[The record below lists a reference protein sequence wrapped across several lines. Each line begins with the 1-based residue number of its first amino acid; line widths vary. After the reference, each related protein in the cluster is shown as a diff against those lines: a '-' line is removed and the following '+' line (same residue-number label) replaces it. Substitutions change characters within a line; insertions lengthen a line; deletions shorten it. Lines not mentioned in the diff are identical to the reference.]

1 MCNAIGQA
9 LVAFLLRYRNRKEL
23 NKMFAYYGYTI
34 SPNQMET
41 VEGFLICRNV
51 PIARTGE
58 MEYLESELKQDG
70 DISKVVKVYRSP
82 DEVFSEAALSS
93 FEGKPITD
101 EHPPELL
108 TPDNCTQYARGHAQ
122 NIRKGE
128 GEWEGHVIA
137 DLHIQDEELIRAVQG
152 GKREISCGYECS
164 YTENEDGT
172 YSQHDIRGNHI
183 AVVTRGRAGKHVA
196 ILDSKKKVEAVKRP
210 ERNGKMK
217 KNSLFFKW
225 FAQAAKDASP
235 EELETMAADAAAALD
250 EEPASQ
256 GPPAAA
262 KEEPV
267 KEGTQDSSSLD
278 GKLDMLMDMIKGLA
292 GEKPGVPIEKPAED
306 PLDSL
311 VKELTG
317 EGGEPSAP
325 TTEAKVVPAEEL
337 DKSACAADKAV
348 MAAVVKQ
355 LRPVIA
361 GIKDEDIRKAV
372 TDSLVSCLTDKDA
385 VSDITKISQAA
396 QKNAAKMA
404 DQKPQMDL
412 DAYQA
417 AYDAMNPHK
426 KNGGMK

>member
-1 MCNAIGQA
+1 M
-9 LVAFLLRYRNRKEL
+9 L
-23 NKMFAYYGYTI
+23 AYYGYTI

-70 DISKVVKVYRSP
+70 DSSKVVKVCRSP

-108 TPDNCTQYARGHAQ
+108 TPDNCTQYSRGHAQ

-210 ERNGKMK
+210 ERNVTMK

-235 EELETMAADAAAALD
+235 EELETMAVDAAAAMD
-250 EEPASQ
+250 EGMTAQE
-256 GPPAAA
+256 PPAASAA
-262 KEEPV
+262 KEEPP
-267 KEGTQDSSSLD
+267 KEGAQDSASLD
-278 GKLDMLMDMIKGLA
+278 GKMDMLMDMIKEII
-292 GEKPGVPIEKPAED
+292 GEKNGAPTGKPAED

-311 VKELTG
+311 VKKLTG

-337 DKSACAADKAV
+337 DKSACAADRAV

-361 GIKDEDIRKAV
+361 GIKDEATRKSV
-372 TDSLVSCLTDKDA
+372 TDSLVSCLTDKEK
-385 VSDITKISQAA
+385 VSDIAKIAQTA
-396 QKNAAKMA
+396 QKNAAKVTDRNPQA
-404 DQKPQMDL
+404 DL
-412 DAYQA
+412 EAYQA
-417 AYDAMNPHK
+417 SYDAMNPHK
-426 KNGGMK
+426 QNGGTK

>member
-1 MCNAIGQA
+1 M
-9 LVAFLLRYRNRKEL
+9 L
-23 NKMFAYYGYTI
+23 AYYGYTI

-58 MEYLESELKQDG
+58 MEYLECELKPNG
-70 DISKVVKVYRSP
+70 SSSKMVTVCRSP

-93 FEGKPITD
+93 FEGKPVTD

-108 TPDNCTQYARGHAQ
+108 TPDNCIQYARGHAQ
-122 NIRKGE
+122 NIRKGT

-137 DLHIQDEELIRAVQG
+137 DLHIQDDELIRAVQG

-196 ILDSKKKVEAVKRP
+196 ILDSRKKVEAAKRP

-235 EELETMAADAAAALD
+235 EELETMAADAAAAMD
-250 EEPASQ
+250 EGAPQEPSGGGAAPASVQ
-256 GPPAAA
+256 PP
-262 KEEPV
+262 
-267 KEGTQDSSSLD
+267 KEGAQDSTSLD
-278 GKLDMLMDMIKGLA
+278 QKMDMLMDMIKGLA
-292 GEKPGVPIEKPAED
+292 GGKGGDPIEKPAEN

-317 EGGEPSAP
+317 EDAEPLEP
-325 TTEAKVVPAEEL
+325 TAEAKVVPAEEL
-337 DKSACAADKAV
+337 DKSACAVDKAV

-361 GIKDEDIRKAV
+361 GIKDDATRKTV
-372 TDSLVSCLTDKDA
+372 TDSLVSCLKDKDK
-385 VSDITKISQAA
+385 VSDIAKIVQTT
-396 QKNAAKMA
+396 QKNAAKLT

-412 DAYQA
+412 DACQA

-426 KNGGMK
+426 QNGGTK

>member
-1 MCNAIGQA
+1 M
-9 LVAFLLRYRNRKEL
+9 L
-23 NKMFAYYGYTI
+23 AYYGYTI

-58 MEYLESELKQDG
+58 MEYLECELKPDG
-70 DISKVVKVYRSP
+70 SSSKMVTVCRSP

-93 FEGKPITD
+93 FEGKPVTD

-108 TPDNCTQYARGHAQ
+108 TPDNCIQYARGHAQ
-122 NIRKGE
+122 NIRKGT

-137 DLHIQDEELIRAVQG
+137 DLHIQDDELIRAVQG

-196 ILDSKKKVEAVKRP
+196 ILDSRKKVEAAKRP
-210 ERNGKMK
+210 ERNRKMK

-235 EELETMAADAAAALD
+235 EELETMAADAAAAMD
-250 EEPASQ
+250 EGAAPQE
-256 GPPAAA
+256 PPAVPVH
-262 KEEPV
+262 KEEPP
-267 KEGTQDSSSLD
+267 KEGAQDSTSLD
-278 GKLDMLMDMIKGLA
+278 QKVDMLMDMIKGLA
-292 GEKPGVPIEKPAED
+292 EGKGGDPIEKPAEN

-317 EGGEPSAP
+317 EDAEPLEP
-325 TTEAKVVPAEEL
+325 TAEAKVVPAEEL
-337 DKSACAADKAV
+337 DKSACAVDKAV

-361 GIKDEDIRKAV
+361 GIKDDATRKTV
-372 TDSLVSCLTDKDA
+372 TDSLVSCLRDKDK
-385 VSDITKISQAA
+385 VSDIAKIVQTT
-396 QKNAAKMA
+396 QKNAAKLT

-412 DAYQA
+412 DACQA

-426 KNGGMK
+426 QNGGTK

>member
-1 MCNAIGQA
+1 M
-9 LVAFLLRYRNRKEL
+9 L
-23 NKMFAYYGYTI
+23 AYYGYTI

-58 MEYLESELKQDG
+58 MEYLECELKPDG
-70 DISKVVKVYRSP
+70 SSSKMVTVCRSP

-93 FEGKPITD
+93 FEGKPVTD

-108 TPDNCTQYARGHAQ
+108 TPDNCIQYARGHAQ
-122 NIRKGE
+122 NIRKGT

-137 DLHIQDEELIRAVQG
+137 DLHIQDDELIRAVQG

-172 YSQHDIRGNHI
+172 YSQHDIRGNNI

-196 ILDSKKKVEAVKRP
+196 ILDSRKKVEAVRP

-235 EELETMAADAAAALD
+235 EELETMAADAAAAMD
-250 EEPASQ
+250 EGAPQEPSGGGAAPASNVQ
-256 GPPAAA
+256 PP
-262 KEEPV
+262 
-267 KEGTQDSSSLD
+267 KEGMQDSTNLD
-278 GKLDMLMDMIKGLA
+278 QKMDMLMDMIKGLV
-292 GEKPGVPIEKPAED
+292 GGKGGDPIEKPAEN

-317 EGGEPSAP
+317 EDAEPLEP
-325 TTEAKVVPAEEL
+325 TAEAKVVPAEEL
-337 DKSACAADKAV
+337 DKSACAVDKAV
-348 MAAVVKQ
+348 MAAVIKQ

-361 GIKDEDIRKAV
+361 GIKDEDTRKAV

-385 VSDITKISQAA
+385 VSDITKIAQAA